1 MDSRKRG
8 FFITFE
14 GPDGSGKSTQFKL
27 LAESLKQS
35 GLKVVETREPG
46 GHPLAE
52 KIRLLLLA
60 NRGTP
65 PAAETELLLFLAAR
79 AQHVRAL
86 IQPALTKRYIVLCE
100 RFADS
105 TYAYQ
110 VGGRGL
116 SPRFVTVANRFAT
129 NGIKPDLTLL
139 FDINVTKG
147 LRRAFRAKQGHDRME
162 SEPLIF
168 ARRVRQ
174 AYLEIA
180 CREPRRVCRIQADR
194 PVKSIAREVW
204 NEVWNR
210 LQSTK
215 RDVQFPR
222 SKERGI
228 GYDR

>member
-1 MDSRKRG
+1 MGPKKRG
-8 FFITFE
+8 FFITLE
-14 GPDGSGKSTQFKL
+14 GPDGSGKSTQFKC
-27 LAESLKQS
+27 LAQSLKQA

-52 KIRLLLLA
+52 KIRLMLLS
-60 NRGTP
+60 NQGTP
-65 PAAETELLLFLAAR
+65 PTVETELLLFLAAR

-86 IQPALTKRYIVLCE
+86 IQPALINRCIVLCE
-100 RFADS
+100 RFTDS

-116 SPRFVTVANRFAT
+116 SPRFVTAANRFAT

-162 SEPLIF
+162 SESSAF

-174 AYLEIA
+174 VYLEIA
-180 CREPRRVCRIQADR
+180 RREPRRVHLIQADR
-194 PVKSIAREVW
+194 PVKLIAGEVW
-204 NEVWNR
+204 EEVWNR
-210 LQSTK
+210 LKSTK
-215 RDVQFPR
+215 KDVQV
-222 SKERGI
+222 E
-228 GYDR
+228 